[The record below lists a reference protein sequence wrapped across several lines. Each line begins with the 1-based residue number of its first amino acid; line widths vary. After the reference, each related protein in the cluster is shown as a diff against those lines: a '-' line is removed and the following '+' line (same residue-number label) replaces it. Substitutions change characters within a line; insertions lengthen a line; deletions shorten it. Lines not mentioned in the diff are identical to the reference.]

1 MNNYQKIRLKIEEF
15 QKTFL
20 FYFVYDENTT
30 VESLIDFFNQSI
42 RGYYICDCFKFQIKI
57 RSYKYDNYEWV
68 DLNNTSQLNGYF
80 NRNEVSCRFIK
91 KDNNICQCN
100 NNDKNLMIKTKKEI
114 ITILSEKIADAKKAN
129 IDEIEKLKNIN
140 SLNQNNINQLTQE
153 NNTLKN
159 KNSLNQKNINQLTQ
173 ENNTLKNKYY
183 LNQNN
188 INQLTQENNTLK
200 NKNFKL
206 KEDIKNLEKE
216 LSIFQKNVEKL
227 KLEKEILEQAI
238 NGDTNIIKIL
248 NKYGITGKY
257 LVPKKDSIQIDKE
270 GKFIFSQPS
279 RYKKPNSIEFYDII
293 IDIKS
298 VKDIIK
304 GIEIKMS
311 KRAKENY
318 KDFISKE
325 LIKIGI
331 IGNANK
337 GKSFFLSRL
346 SKINLPSSTSIRTEG
361 LSIKYPELND
371 IFKNRNIALLDSA
384 GQETPVLN
392 DEIES
397 QDTDSMA
404 YFKEK
409 SREKLITELFLQN
422 YIIYNSDILI
432 VVVGIL
438 TYSEQKLL
446 NKIKKEIEREKL
458 EDKPL
463 YILHNL
469 MTYTSVEQVEQ
480 YIKDYLLN
488 SVTFKLKEGHKITTD
503 NEIMTGKYFH
513 EINTKQKIFHLIYAN
528 EDSPAGEYY
537 NKYTLNFFK
546 HTYQQVTN
554 LKSFDVIKTVK
565 ERFMK
570 LSKEIFE
577 KFDKTL
583 TEGDFDNSNYNLIKL
598 NNPNT
603 VTLKRCLIDELGF
616 SNLKGNGFNPA
627 YNYYKKDNK
636 IILRIEA
643 PGNSSISSTNIE
655 IHDYTV
661 ISINGLKKKDKE
673 PEKLEDNIDNSREYG
688 EFNLIIV
695 LKNQENELVLK
706 NQPPKINEKRGIII
720 LEYELEN
727 KNEGGKYIVKEE
739 DEI

>member
-1 MNNYQKIRLKIEEF
+1 MNDYQKIRLKIEEF

-129 IDEIEKLKNIN
+129 TIEIEKLKNIN
-140 SLNQNNINQLTQE
+140 SLNQST
-153 NNTLKN
+153 
-159 KNSLNQKNINQLTQ
+159 
-173 ENNTLKNKYY
+173 
-183 LNQNN
+183 

-404 YFKEK
+404 YFKE
-409 SREKLITELFLQN
+409 
-422 YIIYNSDILI
+422 
-432 VVVGIL
+432 
-438 TYSEQKLL
+438 
-446 NKIKKEIEREKL
+446 
-458 EDKPL
+458 
-463 YILHNL
+463 
-469 MTYTSVEQVEQ
+469 
-480 YIKDYLLN
+480 
-488 SVTFKLKEGHKITTD
+488 
-503 NEIMTGKYFH
+503 
-513 EINTKQKIFHLIYAN
+513 
-528 EDSPAGEYY
+528 
-537 NKYTLNFFK
+537 
-546 HTYQQVTN
+546 
-554 LKSFDVIKTVK
+554 
-565 ERFMK
+565 
-570 LSKEIFE
+570 
-577 KFDKTL
+577 
-583 TEGDFDNSNYNLIKL
+583 
-598 NNPNT
+598 
-603 VTLKRCLIDELGF
+603 
-616 SNLKGNGFNPA
+616 
-627 YNYYKKDNK
+627 
-636 IILRIEA
+636 
-643 PGNSSISSTNIE
+643 
-655 IHDYTV
+655 
-661 ISINGLKKKDKE
+661 
-673 PEKLEDNIDNSREYG
+673 
-688 EFNLIIV
+688 
-695 LKNQENELVLK
+695 
-706 NQPPKINEKRGIII
+706 
-720 LEYELEN
+720 
-727 KNEGGKYIVKEE
+727 
-739 DEI
+739 